1 MEKQK
6 IINQIYPI
14 IDTSIRKVIGSKVI
28 DIRDKKNF
36 ELFEEAVNH
45 AWMAITKYLTRID
58 TSAVMFSILVG
69 TAHKSSLNFKNNHL
83 AYVYNTIRTSDLT
96 FINNSDNGDEDV
108 SEDTFM
114 NTVMNNNADIDD
126 MAYDIEDELIDNIDD
141 DMNSMSDIYNMYN
154 DTDDIDEIIDS
165 VDNPTKSNCMQQNI
179 LAHCF
184 DILSGK
190 IKKICFEKIFAEFF
204 FDLINSQISE
214 KVIVK
219 HTQILI
225 EIMDLV
231 VIDPDIVNDSEKN
244 IEVYK
249 LFRSWIKEKINTKMK
264 KYNINPDNTN
274 YNDTKKQQILDLI
287 KREKAIL
294 EYLKNN
300 KDQTLIKLLEFK
312 DNCVKFRNQ

>member
-1 MEKQK
+1 
-6 IINQIYPI
+6 
-14 IDTSIRKVIGSKVI
+14 
-28 DIRDKKNF
+28 
-36 ELFEEAVNH
+36 
-45 AWMAITKYLTRID
+45 
-58 TSAVMFSILVG
+58 
-69 TAHKSSLNFKNNHL
+69 
-83 AYVYNTIRTSDLT
+83 
-96 FINNSDNGDEDV
+96 
-108 SEDTFM
+108 
-114 NTVMNNNADIDD
+114 MNNNADIDD

-165 VDNPTKSNCMQQNI
+165 VDNPLKSNCMQQNI

-231 VIDPDIVNDSEKN
+231 VIDPDIVNDPEKN

-249 LFRSWIKEKINTKMK
+249 LFRSWMKEKINTKMK

-300 KDQTLIKLLEFK
+300 KGQQTSISQYINPL
-312 DNCVKFRNQ
+312 